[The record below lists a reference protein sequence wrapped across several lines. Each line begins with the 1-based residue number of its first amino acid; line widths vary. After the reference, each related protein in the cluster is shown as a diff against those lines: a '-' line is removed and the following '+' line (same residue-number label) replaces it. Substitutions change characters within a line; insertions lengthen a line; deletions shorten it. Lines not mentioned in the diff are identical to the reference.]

1 MERALK
7 SLRTADGR
15 FAEPGASRPRWLAGR
30 TPRPRWLVGGAV
42 LLSRPRVR
50 GRRKTQGEGTVD
62 RDAITQVVGERVDGK
77 AAGWGGRGKP
87 GTPEPP
93 RVRTVPGQRRRRR
106 DRCADPSGAVLGRRN
121 RRCFGPAK
129 WTSTCWRA
137 GSPRAEFPAGR
148 RPQPYT
154 HAQHALVVSE
164 AVDTLARL
172 RLTERRVLAVHAWL
186 AQIRNSELKDRQS
199 AGSGKKNLALR
210 TMDIEALADVLARTN
225 RWNDPQSRSDGV
237 APGAVAFDEC
247 LKSLGGLDAHER
259 RRLSLYALLAETVFA
274 GLGTAVAEA
283 ALEGG
288 RTRPRSAG
296 DLGSNPAV
304 GPPDGGG
311 GGAPRP
317 ARHGVGREESLAG
330 HREKDR
336 AD

>member
-1 MERALK
+1 MTAVPILQVLSWGEESPL
-7 SLRTADGR
+7 LRSGEVDIDV
-15 FAEPGASRPRWLAGR
+15 LA
-30 TPRPRWLVGGAV
+30 
-42 LLSRPRVR
+42 R
-50 GRRKTQGEGTVD
+50 GL
-62 RDAITQVVGERVDGK
+62 A
-77 AAGWGGRGKP
+77 
-87 GTPEPP
+87 
-93 RVRTVPGQRRRRR
+93 
-106 DRCADPSGAVLGRRN
+106 
-121 RRCFGPAK
+121 
-129 WTSTCWRA
+129 
-137 GSPRAEFPAGR
+137 RAEFPAGR

-225 RWNDPQSRSDGV
+225 RWNDPQSRSGGV

-247 LKSLGGLDAHER
+247 LKSLCGLDAHER

-283 ALEGG
+283 ALEA
-288 RTRPRSAG
+288 AG
-296 DLGSNPAV
+296 LAREVPEIWVRILRLVRRMAEAAVRRDLPGM
-304 GPPDGGG
+304 GWD
-311 GGAPRP
+311 
-317 ARHGVGREESLAG
+317 EQESLAG

-336 AD
+336 ADGAGRGRAALACALPGTDHHTGRLDMSEHEQTRTLRWPGDPAALTVEGVDFEAVAHVLANTCCWRAVEAAGSIRWRSTP

>member
-1 MERALK
+1 MDIEL
-7 SLRTADGR
+7 
-15 FAEPGASRPRWLAGR
+15 LA
-30 TPRPRWLVGGAV
+30 
-42 LLSRPRVR
+42 R
-50 GRRKTQGEGTVD
+50 GL
-62 RDAITQVVGERVDGK
+62 A
-77 AAGWGGRGKP
+77 
-87 GTPEPP
+87 
-93 RVRTVPGQRRRRR
+93 
-106 DRCADPSGAVLGRRN
+106 
-121 RRCFGPAK
+121 
-129 WTSTCWRA
+129 
-137 GSPRAEFPAGR
+137 RAEFPAGR

-186 AQIRNSELKDRQS
+186 AQIRNSELKDRQR

-225 RWNDPQSRSDGV
+225 RWNDPQSRSGGV

-259 RRLSLYALLAETVFA
+259 RRLSLYALLAETVFGWA
-274 GLGTAVAEA
+274 RYGGCGGGAR
-283 ALEGG
+283 GG

-304 GPPDGGG
+304 GTPDGGG
-311 GGAPRP
+311 GGSAGP
-317 ARHGVGREESLAG
+317 ARHGVGRAESLAG

-336 AD
+336 ADGAGRGRAALACALPGADHHKGRLDMSEHEQTRTLQWPGDPAAVTVEGVDFEAVAHVLANTCCWSVVAAAGSIRWRSMP